1 MKIFHLS
8 PEEKRGM
15 LVLLIVI
22 AIVAA
27 YKLGNDT
34 GRQTDTETADSVK
47 VRELEDF
54 ATMQRER
61 RDNRPFRDSP
71 GYAPK
76 PFNPNTADSA
86 EMVRCGLRPWQARN
100 VIKYRSKGGVWRN
113 ADQFRKLYGLSEED
127 FRRIAPY
134 LIFDES
140 DLDNTYPT
148 AAAHTDGDSLHHR
161 FPKQEKFAAGT
172 MVELNTADT
181 TTLKHIPG
189 IGSYFARKICEYRD
203 RLGGFVCKEQVRE
216 IEGLPEDIGKWIK
229 VEPGHHLC
237 KLKINKASF
246 RELIRH
252 PYLNYAQTKS
262 IVNYREKFGP
272 LSDFTAL
279 RLDSN
284 FSEKDF
290 ARLEPYIDWKK

>member
-1 MKIFHLS
+1 MKMFHLS

-27 YKLGNDT
+27 YKLGRNA
-34 GRQTDTETADSVK
+34 GRPADAEAADSTE

-54 ATMQRER
+54 AAMQRGR
-61 RDNRPFRDSP
+61 SANSHPRNGR

-100 VIKYRSKGGVWRN
+100 VIRYREKGGVWRN
-113 ADQFRKLYGLSEED
+113 AAHFRKLYGLTDED

-134 LIFDES
+134 LIFDETHY
-140 DLDNTYPT
+140 DTPYPAVGASG
-148 AAAHTDGDSLHHR
+148 AADTLR
-161 FPKQEKFAAGT
+161 RLYPKQEKFAAGT
-172 MVELNTADT
+172 VVELNTADT
-181 TTLKHIPG
+181 STLKCIPG

-203 RLGGFVCKEQVRE
+203 RLGGFLTKEQVRE
-216 IEGLPEDIGKWIK
+216 IEGLPEDIYMWVK
-229 VEPGHHLC
+229 VEPGQPLC
-237 KLKINKASF
+237 KLKINKATF

-262 IVNYREKFGP
+262 IVKYREKYGP
-272 LSDFTAL
+272 LSDFTPL
-279 RLDSN
+279 RLDTN

-290 ARLEPYIDWKK
+290 ARLQPYIDWKK

>member
-71 GYAPK
+71 VYVPK

-113 ADQFRKLYGLSEED
+113 ADHFRKLYGLSDED
-127 FRRIAPY
+127 FHRIAPY

-140 DLDNTYPT
+140 DMGNTYPT
-148 AAAHTDGDSLHHR
+148 AAAHIDGDSLHHR

-229 VEPGHHLC
+229 VEPGHPLC

-262 IVNYREKFGP
+262 IVSYREKFGP

-284 FSEKDF
+284 FCEKDF